1 MRVGIVAQR
10 GNDRAVDLAD
20 EVAVA
25 LADRAELAVDPETA
39 AALDREPTPVAG
51 LAGCDLVVSIGGD
64 GTFLFAARHA
74 ETTPLLGV
82 NLGEVGFLNT
92 VAPSDAVSAA
102 RREVAHFESEG
113 WVRSDPLPRVTASGD
128 GWTLTPA
135 INEVVVQSPQRGRGH
150 AVTLTIRVDGEH
162 YVKRE
167 VDGLLVA
174 TPAGSTA
181 YNLSEGGPLLRPSS
195 GVFVVTPMSP
205 SPAAR
210 PLVIPQEAT
219 VQVDA
224 EEQSEAIVL
233 ADGSQE
239 QRIDL
244 PASVRIEAADEPARV
259 AAPGVDLFGALGKL
273 D

>member
-10 GNDRAVDLAD
+10 GNERAVGVAD
-20 EVAVA
+20 EVAAA
-25 LADRAELAVDPETA
+25 LADRAELSVDPETA
-39 AALDREPTPVAG
+39 SALDREPTPVVG
-51 LAGCDLVVSIGGD
+51 LADCDLVVSIGGD
-64 GTFLFAARHA
+64 GTFLYAARHA
-74 ETTPLLGV
+74 DTTPLLGV

-102 RREVAHFESEG
+102 RREVDHFEREG
-113 WVRSDPLPRVTASGD
+113 WVRSEPLPRVTASGD
-128 GWTLTPA
+128 GWSLTPA
-135 INEVVVQSPQRGRGH
+135 INEVLVQSPQRGRGH
-150 AVTLTIRVDGEH
+150 AVTMAIFVDGER
-162 YVKRE
+162 YLERA

-195 GVFVVTPMSP
+195 GVFVITPMSP

-210 PLVIPQEAT
+210 PLVVPQEAT
-219 VQVDA
+219 VRIDVDG
-224 EEQSEAIVL
+224 QPEAIVL
-233 ADGSQE
+233 ADGSQDK
-239 QRIDL
+239 RIDL
-244 PASVRIEAADEPARV
+244 PASVRVEAAEQPARI